1 MYIIITQKEEI
12 MSVQIA
18 EDFFK
23 EAEKH
28 KEAWQHEMERQY
40 SSMTEDNIAA
50 FAKTKGFNFSVDELV
65 SYMETK
71 VEGITDKL
79 DNGELSEEQLE
90 SVVGGAGGTI
100 CTVWYHWPCN

>member
-1 MYIIITQKEEI
+1 

-23 EAEKH
+23 EAENH
-28 KEAWQHEMERQY
+28 KEEWHHEMERQY
-40 SSMTEDNIAA
+40 FPMTEDNIAE

-65 SYMETK
+65 TYMETK

-79 DNGELSEEQLE
+79 DNNELSEEQLE
-90 SVVGGAGGTI
+90 NIVGGSSGGGI
-100 CTVWYHWPCN
+100 CGVWYHFPCN